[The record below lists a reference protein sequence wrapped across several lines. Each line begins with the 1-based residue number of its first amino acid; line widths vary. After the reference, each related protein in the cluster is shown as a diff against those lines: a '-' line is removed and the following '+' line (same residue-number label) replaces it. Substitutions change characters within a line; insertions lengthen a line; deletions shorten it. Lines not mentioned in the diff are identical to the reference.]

1 MQDTLP
7 MHVIAT
13 MHSAFPAKFGIPRQS
28 GLVDTLRSTI
38 VFQPEYR
45 NPDALRGLEGFSHLW
60 VVWVFSQAVRNTWSP
75 TVRPPRLG
83 GNTRMGVFATR
94 SPFRPNPI
102 GLSCVKLDRVD
113 WDAPDGPVLV
123 VRGADLLDGTP
134 LFDIKPYVPLADCRP
149 QATGS
154 FSDAHRE
161 DHLQVEFPPEL
172 LDLVPPERRQALLG
186 VLAQDP
192 RPSYHRDPQRVY
204 GLSFAGLEVRFT
216 VEGDR
221 LQVRSVERNP

>member
-102 GLSCVKLDRVD
+102 GHSCVKIDRVEQ
-113 WDAPDGPVLV
+113 PPELGPVIHVL
-123 VRGADLLDGTP
+123 GADLLDGTP
-134 LFDIKPYVPLADCRP
+134 ILD
-149 QATGS
+149 
-154 FSDAHRE
+154 E
-161 DHLQVEFPPEL
+161 PPAPDDEIHT
-172 LDLVPPERRQALLG
+172 DQ
-186 VLAQDP
+186 
-192 RPSYHRDPQRVY
+192 
-204 GLSFAGLEVRFT
+204 
-216 VEGDR
+216 
-221 LQVRSVERNP
+221 